1 MNELESKI
9 AVLTEELSDET
20 NENAYKASDAL
31 GRIGSEEVVDAMI
44 ELLAKPGQE
53 SRIMAAR
60 TLGLVKDTDKGIKPI
75 LEAVQNEENKG
86 IAGDL
91 LMALEDLDVSNEYVI
106 LFKLYL
112 FGTFKVSF
120 VAKGFLDFKEFD
132 ITQRTVRKA
141 EKHWKH
147 YSNNVK
153 HDESYDLK
161 KIEVEEMLDD
171 LRNYLE

>member
-1 MNELESKI
+1 MKDKSEHI
-9 AVLTEELSDET
+9 AQLIEELSDET
-20 NENAYKASDAL
+20 NEHAYKASDAL
-31 GRIGSEEVVDAMI
+31 GRIGSGEIVDAMI
-44 ELLAKPGQE
+44 ELLERPGQE

-60 TLGLVKDTDKGIKPI
+60 TLGLIQTSDKGIKPI
-75 LEAVQNEENKG
+75 LEAAQHEDNKG

-91 LMALEDLDVSNEYVI
+91 LMALEELDVSREYVT

-141 EKHWKH
+141 EKHWNH

-153 HDESYDLK
+153 HDESYELK
-161 KIEVEEMLDD
+161 RIEVEEMLND
-171 LRNYLE
+171 LRKFLE

>member
-1 MNELESKI
+1 MKDKDEIIAQLIQELE
-9 AVLTEELSDET
+9 DET
-20 NENAYKASDAL
+20 NDQAYKASDAL
-31 GRIGSEEVVDAMI
+31 GRIGSDEVVDAMI
-44 ELLAKPGQE
+44 DMLSKPGKE

-91 LMALEDLDVSNEYVI
+91 LMALEELDVSDEYVI

-132 ITQRTVRKA
+132 ITNRTIRKA

-147 YSNNVK
+147 YTNNVK
-153 HDESYDLK
+153 HDESYELK
-161 KIEVEEMLDD
+161 RIEVEEILGD
-171 LRNYLE
+171 LRNYTK